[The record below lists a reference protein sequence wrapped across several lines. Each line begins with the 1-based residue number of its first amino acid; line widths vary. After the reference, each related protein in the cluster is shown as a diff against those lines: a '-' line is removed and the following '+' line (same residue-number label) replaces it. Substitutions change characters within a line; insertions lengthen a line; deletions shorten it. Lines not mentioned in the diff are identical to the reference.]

1 MENALQVHADL
12 ICELIRKEILD
23 LQRQGM
29 LKICGFKRKRFGQ
42 KEFEVQEVKN
52 VTITNPVENVPIGKE
67 IPFAGTAKVVWEEV
81 LCNTDDNDQYKKR
94 DILEENNDY
103 KVSGYTTFNIVKS
116 LYNCS
121 IANNEIYIQQLIN

>member
-1 MENALQVHADL
+1 MNSIDYEALSNA
-12 ICELIRKEILD
+12 
-23 LQRQGM
+23 
-29 LKICGFKRKRFGQ
+29 
-42 KEFEVQEVKN
+42 VQEV
-52 VTITNPVENVPIGKE
+52 IDENLLSKYDFEAILR
-67 IPFAGTAKVVWEEV
+67 TAKVVWEEV